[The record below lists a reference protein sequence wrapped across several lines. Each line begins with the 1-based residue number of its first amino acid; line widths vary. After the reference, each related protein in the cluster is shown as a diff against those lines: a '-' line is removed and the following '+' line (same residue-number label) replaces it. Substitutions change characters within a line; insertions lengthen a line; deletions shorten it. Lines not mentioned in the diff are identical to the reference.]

1 MDHMTSQQAKAQLA
15 AAQATEVTTTHDRR
29 VHGLAT
35 AGFGVAM
42 GAYVAVQRVVDG
54 TSAETPLL
62 AVYAIALLGLVTWQ
76 TRAAR
81 SVPRS
86 SRLVGYVGLAGS
98 FVLMMAT
105 IMWLNIRGTGRLGG
119 VEGQPE
125 SWGVLLLA
133 GVVIAL
139 PMLVAGVR
147 ILRGGTR

>member
-1 MDHMTSQQAKAQLA
+1 MDNITSQEARDQLA
-15 AAQATEVTTTHDRR
+15 VAQSATVTTTHDRR

-42 GAYVAVQRVVDG
+42 GAYVAIQRALDG
-54 TSAETPLL
+54 TGAETPLL

-86 SRLVGYVGLAGS
+86 SRLIGYVGLAGS

-105 IMWLNIRGTGRLGG
+105 IMWLNVRSTGRLGG

-125 SWGVLLLA
+125 SWGILLLA

-139 PMLVAGVR
+139 PMLVAGAR
-147 ILRGGTR
+147 ILRGGAK